1 MQNQLWLFAGLGLL
15 TLKAA
20 LYGTP
25 IGRLAKTAN
34 NLLAKGDLKARLWEI
49 SWMARKRFWFAV
61 APIMYAVRKNWID
74 TMDVS
79 RKAEA
84 QNNCSAMTIITQ
96 YLVKG
101 SGPHSLRTYQSSSVS
116 RVDFGVQF
124 VCTSGW
130 ALIIHCLLV
139 LCGSSVY
146 DQRKWS
152 HSEDGGFGSDDN
164 DISGSALTWDAML

>member
-1 MQNQLWLFAGLGLL
+1 MWLGWL

-34 NLLAKGDLKARLWEI
+34 NLLARGDLKARLWEI

-61 APIMYAVRKNWID
+61 APIMYAVRRNGID
-74 TMDVS
+74 TIDVS

-84 QNNCSAMTIITQ
+84 QNNCSATTRITQ

-101 SGPHSLRTYQSSSVS
+101 SGPHRLMTYQSSSAS
-116 RVDFGVQF
+116 GFDFGVQL

-130 ALIIHCLLV
+130 ALIIACLLV

-146 DQRKWS
+146 DQRNWS
-152 HSEDGGFGSDDN
+152 HSEDCGSRPDEGN
-164 DISGSALTWDAML
+164 VSGSAISRDAML